1 MTDITTLQEARKFW
15 KKITEI
21 EKKFNMQYN
30 SEHEQ
35 IDVIDTKGEVIQ
47 SIDILEVAQ

>member
-1 MTDITTLQEARKFW
+1 MTDINTLQEARKFW
-15 KKITEI
+15 QKITEV

-35 IDVIDTKGEVIQ
+35 IDIINTKGEVIQ
-47 SIDILEVAQ
+47 SIDILEVVQ